1 MDMRIEDLLSRNKP
15 AILDRW
21 IELTLASYPGE
32 AARLFKEQKGP
43 FSNPVG
49 HTISRGLKSILEALL
64 EHAEPEALMAE
75 LDPVIRIRAGQDFPP
90 SRSVDFLFLLK
101 RAIREELH
109 KKPDHEIRQ
118 RGVQNGFTSQLLD
131 FEARIDETALLAFDG
146 YTRCREEIARLRI
159 DELKRLTYMK
169 LKLAGG
175 IDPESAP
182 EPESTE
188 IK

>member
-1 MDMRIEDLLSRNKP
+1 MRIEDLLSRNKP
-15 AILDRW
+15 AILNRW

-32 AARLFKEQKGP
+32 AARLFQKQKDP

-64 EHAEPEALMAE
+64 DHAEPEALMAS
-75 LDPVIRIRAGQDFPP
+75 LDPVIRIRAVQDFSP
-90 SRSVDFLFLLK
+90 SRSVDVIFLLK
-101 RAIREELH
+101 RVIRKELE
-109 KKPDHEIRQ
+109 DEIRQ
-118 RGVQNGFTSQLLD
+118 RGVQGGFTSQLLD
-131 FEARIDETALLAFDG
+131 FESRIDETALLAFDC
-146 YTRCREEIARLRI
+146 YSRCREEIARLRI

-169 LKLAGG
+169 LKLAGR
-175 IDPESAP
+175 IDPEPTP